1 MALPLT
7 IPAAIPIL
15 AALLCLLIVS
25 LILWRR
31 HTEHLL
37 LKRRMAQ
44 LREKIETA
52 LNDEEFEI
60 ERASFGKALQAA
72 GLTTQLQRPRL
83 ENLAKIDKQPPDKYR
98 ILSTLA
104 AQGCNVEEI
113 ATILGVSRVEADQLI
128 SLSNVAR
135 CGR

>member
-1 MALPLT
+1 
-7 IPAAIPIL
+7 
-15 AALLCLLIVS
+15 
-25 LILWRR
+25 
-31 HTEHLL
+31 
-37 LKRRMAQ
+37 MAQ